1 MESREPRKYKQ
12 SRTASRKR
20 SGRRRTKGNFL
31 KPLVQEIKNKSEM
44 KQRGIFRQGRISGL
58 LKREVTLKGECKARA
73 EGNLTKILGLVSE
86 PTPNVHPKQQWKT
99 IEVERNFA
107 DISNQK
113 GNSLDD
119 TDKVLHDLSLT
130 LDYTSSSSADEKVC
144 FGQKESSNS
153 LEELNME
160 CVTEGSEIVSMKK
173 QPENCSRFHG
183 SESFIEE
190 RTGARGSQTKSRMKL
205 KNPNKI
211 YGSESFME
219 DKTVAESS
227 QTKPAKIPKNQSQI
241 HGSGSFIK
249 EKSDAEEKKQ
259 TKEANVILSA
269 VEKRR
274 KSLAHEI
281 EMDAMKEELYSSM
294 LIGIEEVNKNLNP
307 GWSYGEDITEELF
320 DIRRSHW
327 DSGSPSGKSQIT
339 RYLREIQE
347 GEGMV
352 EMIKEV
358 KMKGKCKKECERKEK
373 QEKNDVE
380 DHSHQCFTDSN
391 ERNNFHSDPHL
402 TKTPKTSRLLE
413 PICPRTLIIDPLSFL
428 RKCEEHKMNHKLQST
443 ESGGAVPHT
452 PQQEIKDLKKNNS
465 KTVVINPLEYLKR
478 CEKNPVGDKENNTF
492 STVFD
497 KDFLSNSQTS
507 KDVNESCQSKLS
519 DVDNVL
525 QNHNTNNVNSFIK
538 AKCEP
543 EVKMNIDSTQ
553 EVWLPSLVTQPL
565 YYVDVPNLHHK
576 AEKRKW
582 QDMRTFYPQN
592 PEITNFPQN
601 VIYNAPSPSNP
612 SSHNSFYEANAQHP
626 SRSSTGRSFL
636 LVPNHPAS
644 CRRVCPSESLQPVT
658 LIPRY
663 QTGHLS
669 TVGPQTEISEATN
682 FQFYISRD
690 NELSSQ
696 SSGHQSGGS
705 QPNSHDMILHMSPAQ
720 QLGQGIGC
728 CILFN

>member
-1 MESREPRKYKQ
+1 M
-12 SRTASRKR
+12 
-20 SGRRRTKGNFL
+20 
-31 KPLVQEIKNKSEM
+31 
-44 KQRGIFRQGRISGL
+44 
-58 LKREVTLKGECKARA
+58 
-73 EGNLTKILGLVSE
+73 
-86 PTPNVHPKQQWKT
+86 
-99 IEVERNFA
+99 
-107 DISNQK
+107 
-113 GNSLDD
+113 
-119 TDKVLHDLSLT
+119 
-130 LDYTSSSSADEKVC
+130 
-144 FGQKESSNS
+144 
-153 LEELNME
+153 
-160 CVTEGSEIVSMKK
+160 
-173 QPENCSRFHG
+173 
-183 SESFIEE
+183 SFISLFLIIFLYL
-190 RTGARGSQTKSRMKL
+190 GSLS
-205 KNPNKI
+205 I
-211 YGSESFME
+211 S
-219 DKTVAESS
+219 
-227 QTKPAKIPKNQSQI
+227 IP
-241 HGSGSFIK
+241 
-249 EKSDAEEKKQ
+249 
-259 TKEANVILSA
+259 L
-269 VEKRR
+269 
-274 KSLAHEI
+274 
-281 EMDAMKEELYSSM
+281 
-294 LIGIEEVNKNLNP
+294 
-307 GWSYGEDITEELF
+307 SYGEDITEELF

-720 QLGQGIGC
+720 QLGQGQQEICKLAVPPLWSSTQPAGVPPYVPNSQQTAHSFTNMVEC
-728 CILFN
+728 TAPRTLWVSSHQDLIDTLDQEQTQPSVPFDATRKPLCFVELPLSRMSQADVCLQLSDAVNRKLF